1 MTDTIDKVAF
11 AAAELLAASE
21 ALASAAAEVDA
32 LRAELARQTGIAVDH
47 CARADAAEKA
57 RDEVGIQ
64 LAAAQAEIA
73 RMRPVV
79 EAARRIVDDIPNYLM
94 GSAVVDLLRPALR
107 ALDAVPGDALAPMV
121 PPSPAGV
128 SAPASG
134 STPAASSATGSSS
147 EVAANPS
154 AHRGTCDRI
163 TAALEANG
171 IDTSNVKGVR

>member
-79 EAARRIVDDIPNYLM
+79 EAARRLLWSWDEGSTATERSRQHEDI
-94 GSAVVDLLRPALR
+94 RRALR
-107 ALDAVPGDALAPMV
+107 ALDTVPGDALAP
-121 PPSPAGV
+121 
-128 SAPASG
+128 
-134 STPAASSATGSSS
+134 
-147 EVAANPS
+147 
-154 AHRGTCDRI
+154 RI
-163 TAALEANG
+163 TAALEASG
-171 IDTSNVKGVR
+171 IDTSNVKGLE